1 MDGQKLLCGLLLLP
15 VAGAALAQV
24 RPAVPTEVA
33 VGESIASL
41 AFDQYM
47 VNLRQTPL
55 RPTLSGDFRFTNVGE
70 APLTITKL
78 EPSCGCLTPLV
89 AGNKRTYE
97 PGERGLFRVD
107 VATANEEP
115 GPHEYTVKV
124 QYADPAPQQAIVRF
138 KLVLPER
145 KVSVT
150 PPELAFFQYNGQPS
164 SRDIHITDYRGSTL
178 QVLDARSSTELIAAS
193 VQPAEIDEEGHHR
206 VPVRLSVPG
215 VVPPGRERAT
225 ITIRTSDPE
234 FSVIRIPVLVDGPE
248 RPAGDI
254 QLIGH
259 ETPAEHTVPAPSGPS
274 ASRQTPPK

>member
-1 MDGQKLLCGLLLLP
+1 MDGRKLLCGLLLLP

-24 RPAVPTEVA
+24 RSAVPTEA
-33 VGESIASL
+33 AAGEPIASL
-41 AFDQYM
+41 AFDQYL
-47 VNLRQTPL
+47 VNLRETPL
-55 RPTLSGDFRFTNVGE
+55 RPILSGDFRFTNCGE
-70 APLTITKL
+70 SPLTITKL
-78 EPSCGCLTPLV
+78 EPSCGCLTPQL
-89 AGNKRTYE
+89 AGDKRTYE
-97 PGERGLFRVD
+97 SGERGLFRVD

-124 QYADPAPQQAIVRF
+124 QYTDPAPQEAIVRF

-145 KVSVT
+145 KVSVA
-150 PPELAFFQYNGQPS
+150 PAELAFFQYNGHPS
-164 SRDIHITDYRGSTL
+164 TRDVYITDYRGSTL
-178 QVLDARSSTELIAAS
+178 QVLDARSSSEVVTAT
-193 VQPAEIDEEGHHR
+193 VQPAEVDEQGHHR

-215 VVPPGRERAT
+215 IVPPGRLRTT

-259 ETPAEHTVPAPSGPS
+259 ESPAEQTVPSAQPPS
-274 ASRQTPPK
+274 ADGQSPPE